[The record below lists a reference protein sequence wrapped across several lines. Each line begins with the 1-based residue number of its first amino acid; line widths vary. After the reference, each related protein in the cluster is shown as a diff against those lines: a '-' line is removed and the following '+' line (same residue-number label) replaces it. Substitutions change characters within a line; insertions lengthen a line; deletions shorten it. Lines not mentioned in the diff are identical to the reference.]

1 MGVAVALFGPASVTI
16 GAGRPAVFRT
26 AKDQALLTYLVM
38 EAERAHPRTML
49 AAMLWPESP
58 ESTAR
63 GNLRQSLSRLRDLLG
78 SENSRQEYL
87 TGSAETIQF
96 NRHST
101 HWLDVASFQ
110 SLRKAVLEHVHRSV
124 TTCDSCSLLLA
135 QALELYR
142 GDFLGEF
149 SLRDSTPFEEWVITQ
164 REQLKIQAMWAVS
177 ELTAYFEAHGNY
189 ERMTHY
195 ARRALDVESMSDGA
209 HFSLV
214 RALAFGGQRDAAL
227 SHYQAYCEL
236 IEREGLPPVSGAFA
250 EFHSR
255 LRSGA
260 ALRPVDGESA
270 SEPGEAP
277 FKGLHYFD
285 EQDADL
291 FFGRERLVNKLVS
304 QLRKAALDAESEAP
318 RFYAIVGASGS
329 GKTSLVR
336 AGLIPAIKKAQPV
349 AGVDTAQYDTEWVV
363 RAMTPTAKPL
373 RRLAVVMGASA
384 NTAGARQLARDFAVD
399 PRTLTDAAARLG
411 GDHGSGRRRVLLVID
426 QFEEL
431 FTLCPNEDE
440 RQAFVD
446 NLATAAAE
454 PDGTFVL
461 FISLRADFYGHCAEY
476 PSLRDL
482 LPGRHEM
489 LGPMSNGDLRRAI
502 EEPARRGNWALEDG
516 LVELLLR
523 DVGREPGS
531 LPLLSHA
538 LLGTWQQREGRRL
551 TLRGYVATGGVRQAL
566 THTAEKTYASL
577 NPAQQAEA
585 RAVFVGLTQVGDNGR
600 YTRRRATRAELLD
613 GAEQA
618 EWVDQV
624 LMVLA
629 EARLITIAE
638 DSVEVAHEALITE
651 WDRWS
656 QWLEED
662 RENLQT
668 RRSLAEAAASWV
680 KSNREPE
687 ALLRGQRLAKMREWA
702 DAHPDKL
709 NALDREFLDV
719 SVAAAQRES
728 EEREAHRRRELLAA
742 QQLAETERRRAEEQ
756 TQAANKLNE
765 RNVALRAASISAV
778 ILMLVAVFA
787 AFLASQIAIQNS
799 ALADENKIVAA
810 TAGAGR
816 ATAQAASTLAVA
828 ESRLSATHEADAN
841 SARATA
847 VAIANELEA
856 ERLAV
861 ESNNLYLT
869 GGRTNLIALLS
880 LRSVKTQHTPQGD
893 SALVVAQSLTYPY
906 RVFNSA
912 SNVLAVAF
920 SPDGR
925 AVVLGDAGGTIE
937 VWDAQQGTLVRL
949 LAGHSKDVKSVAVS
963 PDGRWILS
971 GSADGTAILWELAT
985 GQRVRTFK
993 GHTASVTG
1001 VAFSPDGVHIT
1012 TASADKTVIIWN
1024 AQTGDPERTI
1034 SGHTNLLLSVAFSPD
1049 GRSILTAS
1057 ADATARLWDALT
1069 GRELMILKG
1078 HTDGVLKAAFSADGN
1093 YVITCS
1099 DDGAAILWDAHTGA
1113 LLRKF
1118 TGHSGPVT
1126 GAAISPDGRY
1136 VLTASYDNTARLWDA
1151 ATGDE
1156 LRRYLGHTEGINTV
1170 VFSPD
1175 GRSFVT
1181 GASDNTARLW
1191 RTLSAPP
1198 LPALNGHAASVN
1210 AAVLSA
1216 DGKYALSAS
1225 SDHTARLWEA
1235 TTGTE
1240 LRVFTLQTGVV
1251 NAVGISPDG
1260 RWLAMSSWAGTVIL
1274 RDMATGDELRSFV
1287 HPGGVLALAISPDGK
1302 QILTGGWNGNAML
1315 WDAATGRQLALLT
1328 GHTDL
1333 VFSVAFS
1340 PDGKYALTGSFDKT
1354 ARLWDLATQSVA
1366 ATYSGHDEGVTG
1378 VAFSPDGQYAFAAS
1392 TDKTIFQWQTATGT
1406 LVRKFADST
1415 DVVWAVAA
1423 SPDGK
1428 YLASG
1433 GGDKLVRVYDLASG
1447 RLLRVL
1453 SGHTAGIES
1462 VAFSADGKVLVTG
1475 SDDGTARQWYTDYN
1489 DIVRYLCSLPL
1500 GDLTA
1505 DERAYYGVR
1514 DTGPTCP

>member
-1 MGVAVALFGPASVTI
+1 MGVAVALFGPASVII

-38 EAERAHPRTML
+38 EAERAHPRAVL

-63 GNLRQSLSRLRDLLG
+63 NNLRQSLSRLRDLLG
-78 SENSRQEYL
+78 SEHSRQAYL
-87 TGSAETIQF
+87 IGSADTIQF

-110 SLRKAVLEHVHRSV
+110 SLRKAVLEHVHRSA

-149 SLRDSTPFEEWVITQ
+149 SLRDTTPFEEWVITR

-189 ERMTHY
+189 ERMAHY

-236 IEREGLPPVSGAFA
+236 IEREGLPPPSGAFA

-260 ALRPVDGESA
+260 ALLPLDGESA
-270 SEPGEAP
+270 LEAGEAP
-277 FKGLHYFD
+277 YKGLHYFD

-304 QLRKAALDAESEAP
+304 QLQKAALDAESEAS
-318 RFYAIVGASGS
+318 RFYAIVGASGR

-336 AGLIPAIKKAQPV
+336 AGLIPAIKQAQPV
-349 AGVDTAQYDTEWVV
+349 AGVDTAQHGTEWIV

-373 RRLAVVMGASA
+373 WQLALAMGASA
-384 NTAGARQLARDFAVD
+384 NTAGASQLARDFAVE
-399 PRTLTDAAARLG
+399 PRALTDVAARLG
-411 GDHGSGRRRVLLVID
+411 GDNGSGRRRVLLVID

-431 FTLCPNEDE
+431 FTLCPDEAE

-446 NLATAAAE
+446 NLVTAATE
-454 PDGTFVL
+454 PDGAFVL

-489 LGPMSNGDLRRAI
+489 LGPMSNDDLRRAI
-502 EEPARRGNWALEDG
+502 EQPARRGNWALEDG
-516 LVELLLR
+516 LVELLLH
-523 DVGREPGS
+523 DVGREPGR

-538 LLGTWQQREGRRL
+538 LLATWQQREGRRL
-551 TLRGYVATGGVRQAL
+551 TLRGYVTTGGVRQAL

-577 NPAQQAEA
+577 NPARQAVA
-585 RAVFVGLTQVGDNGR
+585 RAVFVGLTQVGENGR
-600 YTRRRATRAELLD
+600 YTRRRATRAELLE

-618 EWVDQV
+618 EGLDQV
-624 LMVLA
+624 LSVLA
-629 EARLITIAE
+629 DAQLITVAE

-651 WDRWS
+651 WDRWP
-656 QWLEED
+656 QWLDED

-668 RRSLAEAAASWV
+668 RRALDEAAASWV

-687 ALLRGQRLAKMREWA
+687 TLLRGRRLAKMREWA

-709 NALDREFLDV
+709 SAPEREFLDA
-719 SVAAAQRES
+719 SVDAARRES
-728 EEREAHRRRELLAA
+728 EEREDQRRRELLAA
-742 QQLAETERRRAEEQ
+742 RQLAETERRRAEEQ
-756 TQAANKLNE
+756 TQAAKRLNE
-765 RNVALRAASISAV
+765 RNIALRAASISAV
-778 ILMLVAVFA
+778 ILMLVA
-787 AFLASQIAIQNS
+787 AFVAFQANQIADRNK
-799 ALADENKIVAA
+799 ALAGENKMVAA

-816 ATAQAASTLAVA
+816 ATAQVASTLAVA
-828 ESRLSATHEADAN
+828 ESRLSATQEANAN

-847 VAIANELEA
+847 VAISNELEA

-869 GGRTNLIALLS
+869 DGRTSLIALLS
-880 LRSVKTQHTPQGD
+880 LRSVKTQHTSQGD

-906 RVFNSA
+906 RVFNSVG
-912 SNVLAVAF
+912 NVLAAAF

-925 AVVLGDAGGTIE
+925 AVVLGVAGGTIE
-937 VWDAQQGTLVRL
+937 VWDAQQGTLLRSW
-949 LAGHSKDVKSVAVS
+949 AGHSKDVESVAIS

-971 GSADGTAILWELAT
+971 GSVDGTAILWELAT
-985 GQRVRTFK
+985 GQQVRTFNR
-993 GHTASVTG
+993 HTASVNG
-1001 VAFSPDGVHIT
+1001 VAFSPDGAHIA
-1012 TASADKTVIIWN
+1012 TASVDKTVIIWN

-1034 SGHTNLLLSVAFSPD
+1034 SGHTDLLRSVAFSPD

-1069 GRELMILKG
+1069 GRELMVFKG
-1078 HTDGVLKAAFSADGN
+1078 HTDRVLKAAFSTDGN
-1093 YVITCS
+1093 YVITS
-1099 DDGAAILWDAHTGA
+1099 SADGTAILWDAHSGA

-1118 TGHSGPVT
+1118 TGHGGPVT

-1156 LRRYLGHTEGINTV
+1156 LRRYVGHTKGINTV
-1170 VFSPD
+1170 AFSPD

-1181 GASDNTARLW
+1181 VASDNTARLW

-1198 LPALNGHAASVN
+1198 LPTLKGHAASVN
-1210 AAVLSA
+1210 AAVLSP
-1216 DGKYALSAS
+1216 DGRYALTGS
-1225 SDHTARLWEA
+1225 SDHTARLWDAA
-1235 TTGTE
+1235 TGATLNAFTE
-1240 LRVFTLQTGVV
+1240 HTDVV
-1251 NAVGISPDG
+1251 NSVGILPDG
-1260 RWLAMSSWAGTVIL
+1260 LWLVTSGWGGHIRIWDAATWA
-1274 RDMATGDELRSFV
+1274 ELRSFV

-1315 WDAATGRQLALLT
+1315 WDAATGRQLAVLT

-1366 ATYSGHDEGVTG
+1366 ATYRGHDEGVTG
-1378 VAFSPDGQYAFAAS
+1378 VAFSPDGQYVFAAS
-1392 TDKTIFQWQTATGT
+1392 TDKTIFQWRAATGE
-1406 LVRKFADST
+1406 LVRKFEDST
-1415 DVVWAVAA
+1415 DLVWAVAA
-1423 SPDGK
+1423 SGDGK

-1433 GGDKLVRVYDLASG
+1433 GGDKLVRIYDLASG
-1447 RLLRVL
+1447 QLLRVL

-1462 VAFSADGKVLVTG
+1462 VAFSADGKVLITG

-1505 DERAYYGVR
+1505 DEWAYYGVR
-1514 DTGPTCP
+1514 DAGPTCP

>member
-1 MGVAVALFGPASVTI
+1 MGVALALFGPASVII

-38 EAERAHPRTML
+38 EAERAHPRVML

-78 SENSRQEYL
+78 SEHSRQDYL
-87 TGSAETIQF
+87 IGSPETIQF

-124 TTCDSCSLLLA
+124 TTCDSCRLLLA

-149 SLRDSTPFEEWVITQ
+149 SLRDSTPFEEWVVTR

-177 ELTAYFEAHGNY
+177 ELTAYFEAHGDY
-189 ERMTHY
+189 ERMAHY
-195 ARRALDVESMSDGA
+195 ARRALDMESMSDGA
-209 HFSLV
+209 HFNLV

-236 IEREGLPPVSGAFA
+236 NEREGLPPPSGAFA

-260 ALRPVDGESA
+260 ALRPLDGESVA
-270 SEPGEAP
+270 EPGEAP
-277 FKGLHYFD
+277 FMGLHYFD

-349 AGVDTAQYDTEWVV
+349 SGVDAAQYDTEWIV

-373 RRLAVVMGASA
+373 GQLALAMGGSA
-384 NTAGARQLARDFAVD
+384 NTPGAWQLARDFAAD
-399 PRTLTDAAARLG
+399 PRALTDSAARLG
-411 GDHGSGRRRVLLVID
+411 VDGELGRRRVLLVID

-431 FTLCPNEDE
+431 FTLCPDEDE

-446 NLATAAAE
+446 NLVTAAAE
-454 PDGTFVL
+454 PDGAFVL
-461 FISLRADFYGHCAEY
+461 FMALRGDYYAHCARY

-489 LGPMSNGDLRRAI
+489 LGPMSNDDLRRAI
-502 EEPARRGNWALEDG
+502 EEPARQGNWALEDG

-577 NPAQQAEA
+577 NPARQAVA

-600 YTRRRATRAELLD
+600 YTRRRATRAELLE
-613 GAEQA
+613 GVEQA
-618 EWVDQV
+618 EWLDQV
-624 LMVLA
+624 LTVLA
-629 EARLITIAE
+629 DARLITIAE
-638 DSVEVAHEALITE
+638 YSVEVAHEALITE
-651 WDRWS
+651 WERWS

-662 RENLQT
+662 REDLQT
-668 RRSLAEAAASWV
+668 RRSLGESAASWV

-687 ALLRGQRLAKMREWA
+687 ALLRGRRLAKLREWA

-728 EEREAHRRRELLAA
+728 EEREARRRRELLAA
-742 QQLAETERRRAEEQ
+742 QQLAETERQRAEEQ
-756 TQAANKLNE
+756 TQAAKKLNE
-765 RNVALRAASISAV
+765 RNVALSAASVLAV
-778 ILMLVAVFA
+778 ILMLVAVIVA
-787 AFLASQIAIQNS
+787 GQARQIGDRNKV
-799 ALADENKIVAA
+799 LADENINVAA

-828 ESRLSATHEADAN
+828 ESRLSAAHEADAN
-841 SARATA
+841 FARATA
-847 VAIANELEA
+847 VAIADELEA
-856 ERLAV
+856 QRLAV
-861 ESNNLYLT
+861 ESNNLFLT
-869 GGRTNLIALLS
+869 GGRANLIALLS
-880 LRSVKTQHTPQGD
+880 LRSVKTQHTSQGD
-893 SALVVAQSLTYPY
+893 SALVVAQSLDYPY
-906 RVFNSA
+906 HVFNSA
-912 SNVLAVAF
+912 ANVLAAAF

-925 AVVLGDAGGTIE
+925 AVVLGGVGGTIE
-937 VWDAQQGTLVRL
+937 VWDAQQGTLARSP
-949 LAGHSKDVKSVAVS
+949 AGHSKDVQSVAVS

-971 GSADGTAILWELAT
+971 GGADGTAILWELAT
-985 GQRVRTFK
+985 GQQVRTFK
-993 GHTASVTG
+993 GHAESVNG
-1001 VAFSPDGVHIT
+1001 VAFSPDGAHIA
-1012 TASADKTVIIWN
+1012 TASVDKTVIIWN
-1024 AQTGDPERTI
+1024 TQTGEPERTI
-1034 SGHTNLLLSVAFSPD
+1034 SGHTDLLLSVAYSPD
-1049 GRSILTAS
+1049 GLSILTAG
-1057 ADATARLWDALT
+1057 ADGTARLWDALT
-1069 GRELMILKG
+1069 GRELVIFKG
-1078 HTDGVLKAAFSADGN
+1078 HADRVLKAAFSADGN
-1093 YVITCS
+1093 TVITS
-1099 DDGAAILWDAHTGA
+1099 SVDGAAILWDAHSGA

-1136 VLTASYDNTARLWDA
+1136 VLTAGYDNTARLWDA
-1151 ATGDE
+1151 ATGGE
-1156 LRRYLGHTEGINTV
+1156 LRRYVGHTRGINAV

-1181 GASDNTARLW
+1181 VASDNTARLW
-1191 RTLSAPP
+1191 LTLGAPP

-1210 AAVLSA
+1210 VAVLSS
-1216 DGKYALSAS
+1216 DGRYAFTGS
-1225 SDHTARLWEA
+1225 SDHTARLWDAA
-1235 TTGTE
+1235 TGAT
-1240 LRVFTLQTGVV
+1240 LSVFTEHTDVV
-1251 NAVGISPDG
+1251 NGVGISPDG
-1260 RWLAMSSWAGTVIL
+1260 GWLATAGWGGNI
-1274 RDMATGDELRSFV
+1274 RIWDAATRAELRSFV
-1287 HPGGVLALAISPDGK
+1287 HPGGVLALAISPDGT

-1328 GHTDL
+1328 GHTDV

-1340 PDGKYALTGSFDKT
+1340 PDGKFALTGSFDKT

-1378 VAFSPDGQYAFAAS
+1378 VAFSPDGQYVFAAS
-1392 TDKTIFQWQTATGT
+1392 TDKTIFQWRAATGE

-1433 GGDKLVRVYDLASG
+1433 GGDKLVRIYDLATG

-1453 SGHTAGIES
+1453 SGHTAAIES
-1462 VAFSADGKVLVTG
+1462 VAFSADGKVLITG